1 MYLPCF
7 DHFWNN
13 GIDMTTFQSF
23 IVIVAVLYVLSL
35 QQCEGLAGM
44 GMGKTLKKKKSKA
57 SGKTKFDA
65 NASLMKCEN
74 LYDNLLKKYEGSAN
88 EEEGEDYNV
97 SEFIIACRCSD
108 ENKKIVGFQDW
119 VPVAQLVL
127 VLGAGFESSIPLQ
140 KALSLYCRE
149 IHAAGIIAAPV
160 SLRLKNLDS

>member
-1 MYLPCF
+1 
-7 DHFWNN
+7 
-13 GIDMTTFQSF
+13 MTTFQSF
-23 IVIVAVLYVLSL
+23 IVIVAVLYVLSV
-35 QQCEGLAGM
+35 QQCEGLAGMGM

-74 LYDNLLKKYEGSAN
+74 LYDNLLKKYEGSAD

-127 VLGAGFESSIPLQ
+127 VLGTGFESSIPLQ
-140 KALSLYCRE
+140 KALSLHCRE

-160 SLRLKNLDS
+160 SLRLKNSDS